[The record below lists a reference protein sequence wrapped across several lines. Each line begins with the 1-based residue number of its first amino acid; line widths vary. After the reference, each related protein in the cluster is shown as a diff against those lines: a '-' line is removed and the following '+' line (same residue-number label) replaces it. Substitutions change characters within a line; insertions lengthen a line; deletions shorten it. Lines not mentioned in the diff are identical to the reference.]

1 MLFDL
6 IKFILS
12 KMTVMKAVV
21 YSFYCRLLVVV
32 VVVAVVIVVVY
43 YTNQVNKINK
53 QTKSIW

>member
-6 IKFILS
+6 MKFMLS

-21 YSFYCRLLVVV
+21 YSFYCRLFVV
-32 VVVAVVIVVVY
+32 VVVAVVIIVVY

-53 QTKSIW
+53 QTQSIW